1 MKESTTISKTAGC
14 FIELIH
20 RKSNPTVWI
29 VRRWNEDRWFKK
41 FVSSDWFIDGHQA
54 LSFAE
59 RMKRDFDRVQG
70 FDSAKEL
77 RQDLNGHPGDRE
89 AVMQSEAPGSSVQS
103 FVEGLHRSERLP
115 DTQ

>member
-1 MKESTTISKTAGC
+1 MKESTVILKVAGC

-41 FVSSDWFIDGHQA
+41 LISSDWFIDGQQA

-59 RMKRDFDRVQG
+59 RMKRDHDRIEG
-70 FDSAKEL
+70 FSAAKEMS
-77 RQDLNGHPGDRE
+77 RH
-89 AVMQSEAPGSSVQS
+89 AK
-103 FVEGLHRSERLP
+103 
-115 DTQ
+115 